1 MVRSPLL
8 PFKAGALW
16 PLLALQRR
24 CGRRRHTSGPTR
36 VQGSCSGYERL
47 GRELGLTSPSLRCSP
62 QNGTTPLAIAK
73 RLGYISVT
81 DVLKVVTDETS
92 VAVRLLLPC
101 TPTPDTHSLAAG
113 RPLGY
118 PGKGSLGVLGF
129 PREAQSQK
137 NWGRGAGGGAPPS
150 SGGSL
155 LPPSGRRSRGRHQ
168 TGAGSPGWDW
178 GQVPGAGKLGFRSS
192 LCGSCQTPETLLAV
206 IFFIWDKHPLPS
218 PSCLHTHNQVTAE
231 WVKGPTAVFGL
242 KSLLF
247 LLSVGQRQAPDE
259 LPRDGG

>member
-1 MVRSPLL
+1 MREDRSPLL
-8 PFKAGALW
+8 PFKARAPW
-16 PLLALQRR
+16 PPLALQRR
-24 CGRRRHTSGPTR
+24 CGRRRHTFGPTR

-47 GRELGLTSPSLRCSP
+47 GRELGLTSLSLYCSP

-129 PREAQSQK
+129 PRKLRA
-137 NWGRGAGGGAPPS
+137 NRIGDGARGAGLLLHQAGLYCHLAAGGVGAATRPERAALDGT
-150 SGGSL
+150 GG
-155 LPPSGRRSRGRHQ
+155 RY
-168 TGAGSPGWDW
+168 
-178 GQVPGAGKLGFRSS
+178 
-192 LCGSCQTPETLLAV
+192 
-206 IFFIWDKHPLPS
+206 
-218 PSCLHTHNQVTAE
+218 
-231 WVKGPTAVFGL
+231 
-242 KSLLF
+242 
-247 LLSVGQRQAPDE
+247 QAPGSWGSVH
-259 LPRDGG
+259 PSAVPARPQRPS